1 MTRYAVDV
9 RNKKSGNSERT
20 IFHSISVDE
29 AYKVKKELDPYIHP
43 MFFLDV
49 IVVEDEEFVCV

>member
-1 MTRYAVDV
+1 MVRYAVDV
-9 RNKKSGNSERT
+9 RNNISGDSERT

-29 AYKVKKELDPYIHP
+29 AYKVKNELDPYIHP

-49 IVVEDEEFVCV
+49 IVVEDEEFICV